1 MTTAA
6 LGRTRVS
13 LARLSDEALAG
24 LVGGYQKIA
33 AWAGG
38 MLLEGIAEH
47 AGRRPDDRT
56 PRRIPGGRRP
66 AQQCDDDHTT
76 ARDSEGQSCECNIAP
91 QCKR

>member
-13 LARLSDEALAG
+13 LARLSDDALAG
-24 LVGGYQKIA
+24 LLGGCQKIA

-47 AGRRPDDRT
+47 AGRRADDRT
-56 PRRIPGGRRP
+56 PRCILGGRP

-76 ARDSEGQSCECNIAP
+76 ARDSEGQRCE
-91 QCKR
+91 